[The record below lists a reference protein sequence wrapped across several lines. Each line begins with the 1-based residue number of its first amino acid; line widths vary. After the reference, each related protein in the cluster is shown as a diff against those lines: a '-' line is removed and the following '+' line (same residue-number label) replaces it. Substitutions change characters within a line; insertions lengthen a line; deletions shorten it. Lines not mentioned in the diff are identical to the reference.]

1 MPRQAVFFLIDT
13 QGANCVG
20 CYAGNPALGTPN
32 IDRLASEGVRFD
44 RGYTCSPVCGPAR
57 SAIMTGL
64 YPHSNGVLGN
74 DQAPHLD
81 LPTIGQR
88 LRQEGVATGYVGKW
102 HLDGSDY
109 FGDGRCPEGWDPAYW
124 FDGRNYLDSLP
135 DDQARSLSRQVLG
148 PQEVAEHGITEEFP
162 HAHRIADRARAF
174 IEKHKDED
182 FFLVV
187 SIDEPH
193 HPFIC
198 PEPFVSSFNDFEF
211 PLGPAGDDP
220 LESKPLSQ
228 REWAQHVADKH
239 AKLPRDASGPIYR
252 DPHYFA
258 CNSYSDY
265 EVGRVI
271 QAIDAHT
278 PESLVVYTSDHGDM
292 FHSHRLAGKGPVM
305 YDEICRIPFIVRWP
319 DGSPAGTLSTPPV
332 SHIDLVPTFL
342 EYFEVERPPLL
353 QGKSLLRQCKDPT
366 HATNDHVFLE
376 FNRFELDHDGFGAFN
391 PIRAI
396 FDGRYKLAVNL
407 MDRDELYDIEEDPA
421 ELNNL
426 IDEASLALTRDR
438 LHDLILHWQGETRDV
453 LRSPHWGRR
462 SWRDIGRSSWGGPTR
477 PRPFDEK
484 FYPRSLLYDT
494 GEEVDRFVYDKV

>member
-1 MPRQAVFFLIDT
+1 MLRQSVLFLIDT

-20 CYAGNPALGTPN
+20 CYAGNPELSTPN
-32 IDRLASEGVRFD
+32 IDGLAAAGVRFQQA
-44 RGYTCSPVCGPAR
+44 YTCSPVCGPAR

-88 LRQEGVATGYVGKW
+88 LRKEGVATGYVGKW

-135 DDQARSLSRQVLG
+135 DDHSRALSRKVLG
-148 PQEVAEHGITEEFP
+148 PKEVADYGITEEFT
-162 HAHRIADRARAF
+162 HAHRIADRARAY
-174 IEKHKDED
+174 IEAHKDQD
-182 FFLVV
+182 FFLIV

-198 PEPFVSSFNDFEF
+198 PEPYVSSFTDFEF
-211 PLGPAGDDP
+211 KIGPSGDDD
-220 LESKPLSQ
+220 LADKPESQ
-228 REWAQHVADKH
+228 REWSRHFADKH
-239 AKLPRDASGPIYR
+239 ATLKRTDDGLVFK
-252 DPHYFA
+252 DPHYFG

-271 QAIDAHT
+271 AAIDEHIPDA
-278 PESLVVYTSDHGDM
+278 LVVYTSDHGDM
-292 FHSHRLAGKGPVM
+292 FHAHSLYGKGPVV

-319 DGSPAGTLSTPPV
+319 SGAPEGVVSESPV
-332 SHIDLVPTFL
+332 SHIDLVPTVLDF
-342 EYFEVERPPLL
+342 FEIERPPLL
-353 QGKSLLRQCKDPT
+353 QGKSLMQQCKDPGHVT
-366 HATNDHVFLE
+366 QTHVFIE
-376 FNRFELDHDGFGAFN
+376 FNRFEIDHDGFGSFT

-396 FDGRYKLAVNL
+396 CDGRFKLAINL
-407 MDRDELYDIEEDPA
+407 LDTDELYDLQEDPH
-421 ELNNL
+421 ELVNRIN
-426 IDEASLALTRDR
+426 DEGLAARRDALHDAIIAWQGVTRD
-438 LHDLILHWQGETRDV
+438 T
-453 LRSPHWGRR
+453 LRCPAWGRR
-462 SWRDIGRSSWGGPTR
+462 SWRDLGGSTWGGPTR
-477 PRPFDEK
+477 PRPFDDK

-494 GEEVDRFVYDKV
+494 AQEVDRFVYAKG